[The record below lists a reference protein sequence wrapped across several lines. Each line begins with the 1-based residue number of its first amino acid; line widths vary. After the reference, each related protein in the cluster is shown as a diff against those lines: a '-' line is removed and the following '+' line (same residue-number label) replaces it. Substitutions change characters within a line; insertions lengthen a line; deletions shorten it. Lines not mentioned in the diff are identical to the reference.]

1 MHYIGVRDG
10 KEKKNGEKAKS
21 ILALW
26 FSCTQYTSTLCR
38 CMLSLKTLVLI
49 VAEKSVANNFTG
61 KKNVQIKGMIS
72 MILSFDSMSHFK
84 ILGRIVDKKNSLHTD
99 THSYRKQKLYT
110 PYILLCQGPVV
121 QSIVSLTSSLVVKML
136 THLVSTISNSQVF
149 FLKKCE

>member
-38 CMLSLKTLVLI
+38 CMQSLKTLVLI

-84 ILGRIVDKKNSLHTD
+84 ILGRIVGRKNSLHTD
-99 THSYRKQKLYT
+99 THSYRKDKNYT
-110 PYILLCQGPVV
+110 PPIYFVCQGPVV
-121 QSIVSLTSSLVVKML
+121 QSIISLTSSLVVKML
-136 THLVSTISNSQVF
+136 TLLVSTISNSQVF
-149 FLKKCE
+149 LLKN